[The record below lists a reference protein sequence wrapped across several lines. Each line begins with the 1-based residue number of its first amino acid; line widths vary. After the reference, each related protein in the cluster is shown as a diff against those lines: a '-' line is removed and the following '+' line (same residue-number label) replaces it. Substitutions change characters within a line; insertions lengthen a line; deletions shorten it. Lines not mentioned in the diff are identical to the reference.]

1 MKNFLPI
8 FSGIKERR
16 SGMLLSGELEIVY
29 KDKTRSLE
37 PGDTIYLKTTNPEK
51 WQNVTDKNATPLW
64 IKIK

>member
-1 MKNFLPI
+1 
-8 FSGIKERR
+8 
-16 SGMLLSGELEIVY
+16 MLLSGELEIVY